1 MTARQLARIHRDSVL
16 TRVLGRGKRV
26 EVGTWKWNHPQT
38 ITTLQRVPLPWQ
50 RVPLPP
56 QRVEHIPMRF
66 SDYVATI
73 QQQDRTERCR

>member
-1 MTARQLARIHRDSVL
+1 MTSAARVIA
-16 TRVLGRGKRV
+16 RVLAGRKRV
-26 EVGTWKWNHPQT
+26 EVATWKWERPQT
-38 ITTLQRVPLPWQ
+38 ITTLQRVPLPVQ

-73 QQQDRTERCR
+73 QRQDRRYR